1 MFLKHSAAQ
10 RTRVGDLLH
19 LWNIMALPTT
29 APVKRPYLV
38 VLKEGPS
45 NSLEDIEPHCVALA
59 TRFRGELWTY
69 GCYEADRAVGDM
81 KLRVV
86 RQPARGRFTGYL
98 AFWRE
103 VMKRAATLKRESA
116 GQVIVVSYDPFK
128 TGLLA
133 HRFARAVGGLFVAEV
148 NGAYGDPDTF
158 ADLQSKLWRQARL
171 VQMRLTGAYVLKR
184 ADGIKL
190 LFDRQLQDFAL
201 PRKSALIRRFYD
213 IAYVDRFFE
222 GPEEPIILLAGFPYR
237 RKGADILFE
246 AFSSLAPRFPEW
258 KLVMIGHELKSSM
271 DAAGFSHPQVSV
283 HPGMPQTELVNWV
296 ARCSIVA
303 QPSRSE
309 AMGRILLEAAAAGKC
324 RIGTAV
330 NGIPTVISDGV
341 DGVLVPKNDVEA
353 LARALE
359 LLIVNPELRR
369 RLGAAAKARASSEFT
384 YDAYLD
390 HYSEFFDALCSTNDH
405 AELRE

>member
-1 MFLKHSAAQ
+1 
-10 RTRVGDLLH
+10 
-19 LWNIMALPTT
+19 MALPIT
-29 APVKRPYLV
+29 APVQRPYLV

-45 NSLEDIEPHCVALA
+45 NSLEDIEPHCAVLA
-59 TRFRGELWTY
+59 MRFRGELWTY
-69 GCYEADRAVGDM
+69 GHYDADRAVGAM

-86 RQPARGRFTGYL
+86 RQPARGRVSAFF

-103 VMKRAATLKRESA
+103 VMNRAAALKRESP
-116 GQVIVVSYDPFK
+116 GRIVVVSYDPFK

-158 ADLQSKLWRQARL
+158 ADLQPRLWREARL
-171 VQMRLTGAYVLKR
+171 LQMRLTGGYVLKR
-184 ADGIKL
+184 ADGVRL
-190 LFDRQLQDFAL
+190 LFDEQLKNFAL
-201 PRKSALIRRFYD
+201 PRKSALIRRFFD
-213 IAYVDRFFE
+213 IAYVNRFFE
-222 GPEEPIILLAGFPYR
+222 GPEEPIILLVGFPYL
-237 RKGADILFE
+237 RKGADILFK
-246 AFSSLAPRFPEW
+246 AFVSLAPRFPEW
-258 KLVMIGHELKSSM
+258 KLVMIGHELKYAM
-271 DAAGFSHPQVSV
+271 DAAGFSHPRVSV
-283 HPGMPQTELVNWV
+283 LAGMPQTELVDWV

-330 NGIPTVISDGV
+330 NGIPTVISHGV

-359 LLIVNPELRR
+359 SLIVDPELRR
-369 RLGAAAKARASSEFT
+369 RLGAAAKARASREFT
-384 YDAYLD
+384 YEAYLD
-390 HYSEFFDALCSTNDH
+390 HYSEFFDALGGTNDR
-405 AELRE
+405 AELSE